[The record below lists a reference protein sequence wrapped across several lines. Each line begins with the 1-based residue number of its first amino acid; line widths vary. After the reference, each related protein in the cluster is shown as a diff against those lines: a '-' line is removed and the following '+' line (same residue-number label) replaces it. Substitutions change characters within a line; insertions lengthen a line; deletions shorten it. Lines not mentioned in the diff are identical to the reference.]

1 MLECTSLYQNN
12 KGETL
17 EKLPKITNDEGK
29 KRIEIS
35 YKKFNCLG
43 ASPPHD
49 HPHIYLD
56 MGEKEDIICPYCG
69 TNFEY
74 KD

>member
-1 MLECTSLYQNN
+1 M
-12 KGETL
+12 

-29 KRIEIS
+29 KRIELP

-56 MGEKEDIICPYCG
+56 MGEKKDIICPYCG

-74 KD
+74 KA

>member
-1 MLECTSLYQNN
+1 M
-12 KGETL
+12 
-17 EKLPKITNDEGK
+17 EKIPKITNDEGK

-35 YKKFNCLG
+35 FKKFNCLG

-74 KD
+74 KA